1 MKYSLS
7 IALVVAF
14 AVFLPDSAL
23 AQTTRPLSP
32 TAAGAN
38 VSSGELAVRAQQA
51 FNRGEYSTALPMLKK
66 LEADAAGDSAKLG
79 PIQERIRVCT
89 RALDA
94 LKNNPA
100 AATATTRPADAMTAE
115 NRKPHPAP
123 KPGEVLE
130 MAIKDLG
137 NFEYNQE
144 SGGNIPADVKGLSGC
159 TIRLRGYMI
168 PMDQAENITQFAL
181 VPSLFACCFGQPPQI
196 QHTIVVNCP
205 KGKAVTYFPDEILV
219 EGKLTVQEKKD
230 DGYVV
235 SLFEVEAGSVK
246 AAPK

>member
-1 MKYSLS
+1 
-7 IALVVAF
+7 
-14 AVFLPDSAL
+14 
-23 AQTTRPLSP
+23 
-32 TAAGAN
+32 
-38 VSSGELAVRAQQA
+38 LAVRAQQA
-51 FNRGEYSTALPMLKK
+51 FNRGEYSTALPMFKK
-66 LEADAAGDSAKLG
+66 LAADAEGDTLKVG
-79 PIQERIRVCT
+79 PIQERIRVCEK
-89 RALDA
+89 ALDA

-100 AATATTRPADAMTAE
+100 AAAATTNPVSAQTAE
-115 NRKPHPAP
+115 VRKPHPAP

-130 MAIKDLG
+130 MAIKELG

-144 SGGNIPADVKGLSGC
+144 SGGNIPQDVKALSGS

-235 SLFEVEAGSVK
+235 SLFDVEAGSVK